1 MRTRQAMG
9 IILELRLIPV
19 VQWSFTG
26 VVLGSA
32 LAARDGS
39 MNWAILAASAVVAML
54 IHGVIAHTAN
64 DIVDWE
70 SGTDTHPSPRV
81 LSGGSKVIGLGL
93 LTPAQLRVMGIV
105 GATLATAIGIVLA
118 SQQGWW
124 LLIPGLAGLVGAAVY
139 SLPPLRGAYR
149 PIAGEAI
156 AVMCGWI
163 CLFGADAVQRGSASP
178 LAALVALH
186 WVLACMTMLMLHHIP
201 DREAD
206 LAATPTKRTTVARFA
221 VHPHWYAAAWAVA
234 GAGVGAGVAAT
245 TLPELWPSVIG
256 ALLAAL
262 SALAARPDDLAS
274 VTRSEI
280 ASVLVVM
287 IGGLV
292 SAALMYPPV
301 AWMAVVPA
309 LLLPLDATVG
319 RLAAAPSGPTIIEP
333 AADVTHR
340 S

>member
-1 MRTRQAMG
+1 MRSRHAMG
-9 IILELRLIPV
+9 VLLELRLIPV

-32 LAARDGS
+32 LAARNGS
-39 MNWAILAASAVVAML
+39 MNWAILSASAVVAML

-81 LSGGSKVIGLGL
+81 LSGGSKVIGRGL
-93 LTPAQLRVMGIV
+93 LTPAQLRVMGFA
-105 GATLATAIGIVLA
+105 GATLATAIGVVLA
-118 SQQGWW
+118 SQRGWW
-124 LLIPGLAGLVGAAVY
+124 LLIPGLAGMVGAAVY

-149 PIAGEAI
+149 PVTGEGI

-163 CLFGADAVQRGSASP
+163 CLFGADAVQRGDASP

-206 LAATPTKRTTVARFA
+206 LAASPPKRTTVARFA
-221 VHPHWYAAAWAVA
+221 THPHWYAAAWPIA
-234 GAGVGAGVAAT
+234 GAIVGAGIAAT

-256 ALLAAL
+256 ALLAAA
-262 SALAARPDDLAS
+262 SALVARPDDLAS

-280 ASVLVVM
+280 LSVLVVM
-287 IGGLV
+287 VGGLV

-309 LLLPLDATVG
+309 LLLPLDAAVG
-319 RLAAAPSGPTIIEP
+319 RRALAIPATGFAEP
-333 AADVTHR
+333 R
-340 S
+340 SDTTP

>member
-1 MRTRQAMG
+1 MRSRQAMG

-32 LAARDGS
+32 LAARDGA
-39 MNWAILAASAVVAML
+39 MNWTILAASAVVAML

-93 LTPAQLRVMGIV
+93 LTPTQLRVMGIM

-118 SQQGWW
+118 SQRGWW

-206 LAATPTKRTTVARFA
+206 LSASPTKRTTVACFA
-221 VHPHWYAAAWAVA
+221 TRPHWYAAAWPIV
-234 GAGVGAGVAAT
+234 GAAVGAGVAAAE
-245 TLPELWPSVIG
+245 LPELWPSVVG
-256 ALLAAL
+256 ALLAAV
-262 SALAARPDDLAS
+262 SALMARPDDLAS

-280 ASVLVVM
+280 VSVLVVM
-287 IGGLV
+287 VGGLI
-292 SAALMYPPV
+292 SATLMSPPV
-301 AWMAVVPA
+301 AWMALAPA
-309 LLLPLDATVG
+309 VLLPLDAAVG
-319 RLAAAPSGPTIIEP
+319 RRAVSTAHT
-333 AADVTHR
+333 DVIQPL
-340 S
+340 